1 LYSKHIDNENKV
13 LFKKAKEYIEGQETW
28 DRMKEEC
35 DKIGYTS
42 FYNPNKDK

>member
-1 LYSKHIDNENKV
+1 MVKKKDEDLFPKALNAIKDKKTWEKMKV
-13 LFKKAKEYIEGQETW
+13 ES
-28 DRMKEEC
+28 